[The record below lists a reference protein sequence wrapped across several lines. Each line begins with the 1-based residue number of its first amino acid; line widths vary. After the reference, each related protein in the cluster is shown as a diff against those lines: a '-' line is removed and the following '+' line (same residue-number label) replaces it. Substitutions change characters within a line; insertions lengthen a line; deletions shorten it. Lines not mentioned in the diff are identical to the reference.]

1 MQNLCDAVAITLS
14 GIYIDVLSV
23 LAHVQSHDRMI
34 VIVTDLPR
42 PSFGSSW
49 ESVLDKVAMMMIAA
63 AAGAAIGKM
72 EKSFWLCIKYLLTR
86 ARHLKINSKEW

>member
-42 PSFGSSW
+42 PSFGNSW
-49 ESVLDKVAMMMIAA
+49 ESAYDKIAMMMMADH
-63 AAGAAIGKM
+63 
-72 EKSFWLCIKYLLTR
+72 R
-86 ARHLKINSKEW
+86 AKKWKRAFGFVSNIY